1 MAIRKTNIFPIDLQ
15 PRNAVGV
22 AYPFSGFGVSG
33 SVPFTSNYTTRDQI
47 KSNLIVY
54 FTTNVG
60 ERPLNPNYGGGLKYL
75 IFEQLSND
83 TLEIVE
89 KTIRDAMSFN
99 FPQVDLKKLEILE
112 NADNNE
118 LIISLSYTVFNN
130 EEDTLEI
137 NFSR

>member
-33 SVPFTSNYTTRDQI
+33 SVPFISNYTTKDQI

-89 KTIRDAMSFN
+89 KVIRDAMSFN